1 MPEYMI
7 RRVAD
12 ALNGRSKAAR
22 GSRIL
27 ILGIASKP
35 NVDDERESSRYLLM
49 SLLVGFATQ

>member
-1 MPEYMI
+1 MI